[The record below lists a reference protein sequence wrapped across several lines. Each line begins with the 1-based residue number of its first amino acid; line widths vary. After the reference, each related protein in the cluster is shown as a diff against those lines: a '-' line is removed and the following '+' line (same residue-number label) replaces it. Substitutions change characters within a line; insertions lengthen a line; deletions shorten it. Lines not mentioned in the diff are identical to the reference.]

1 VSTVSG
7 REWLKGLWP
16 GCLPGLDDSEVTVTI
31 GERFERCLWGTAKV
45 ICMAFFVAGMLAC
58 AIVGVALLGA
68 HGAGPINGDPAVSAS
83 EVLSG
88 IPGTESAND
97 LLSVQNSASVV
108 VPNAAGL
115 VMPSPLKSVLIGN
128 DAGEASVND
137 WLDRT
142 PLADR
147 QSFLN
152 ELSVVVASAGQ
163 HAAAWE
169 WDDRQRYVAAA
180 MNQYARTKIERIAAA
195 QSQAQARTDMADEY
209 RVVLGVLLAMMAGL
223 TVLLLLMAI
232 ERNTRG
238 LRPSRS

>member
-1 VSTVSG
+1 M
-7 REWLKGLWP
+7 
-16 GCLPGLDDSEVTVTI
+16 TI
-31 GERFERCLWGTAKV
+31 GERFERFVWGTAKV
-45 ICMAFFVAGMLAC
+45 ICVAFFVAGMLAC
-58 AIVGVALLGA
+58 GVVGVALLGV

-83 EVLSG
+83 EVLSR

-115 VMPSPLKSVLIGN
+115 IMPPPLKSVLIGN

-137 WLDRT
+137 WLDRV
-142 PLADR
+142 PLVDR

-152 ELSVVVASAGQ
+152 ELSVVVSLADQ

-180 MNQYARTKIERIAAA
+180 MDQYARTKIQRIAAA
-195 QSQAQARTDMADEY
+195 QSQAAARADMAGEY

-223 TVLLLLMAI
+223 TILLLLMAI
-232 ERNTRG
+232 ERNTRV
-238 LRPSRS
+238 LRASRS